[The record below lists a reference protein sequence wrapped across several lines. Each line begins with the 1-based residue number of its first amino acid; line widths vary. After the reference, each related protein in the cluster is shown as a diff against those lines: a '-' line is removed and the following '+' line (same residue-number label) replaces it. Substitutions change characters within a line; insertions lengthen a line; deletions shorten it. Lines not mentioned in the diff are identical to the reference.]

1 MAGGSG
7 LLSCRRG
14 GQVFAA
20 FPFFCALD
28 LILHCAEP
36 LLCECEYIT
45 TIGRRGRGCSP
56 TSQLCALGGAADGGR
71 VCFGARRLHPT
82 KQRCALGAGAEV
94 CCTARAL
101 LLLFASLVLNEHV
114 QNAQS
119 ASWRKEEAHAEYK

>member
-1 MAGGSG
+1 MVAKF
-7 LLSCRRG
+7 LLRSHSSVLWISFYTVLSPCYVSVVEG
-14 GQVFAA
+14 TA
-20 FPFFCALD
+20 
-28 LILHCAEP
+28 
-36 LLCECEYIT
+36 IT

-56 TSQLCALGGAADGGR
+56 TSQLCALGGAADGVR